1 MDIPRE
7 PDLSLRH
14 LEAEVARIDVLIRRE
29 VRRWQLAG
37 QDPGDAFRGL
47 YVSDAEADML
57 LGRPFG
63 ASWGQ
68 MAALEPEEAQ
78 AYADA
83 HLRAARQVSLVAEAA
98 RSQGQI
104 LRLEHLCSAFGLD
117 RFDRDALLIGLA
129 VNLDLRYER
138 LYG

>member
-1 MDIPRE
+1 MCALNK

-14 LEAEVARIDVLIRRE
+14 LEAELARIDVLIRRE

-57 LGRPFG
+57 VVRPFG
-63 ASWGQ
+63 SSWGQ
-68 MAALEPEEAQ
+68 TVTLQPDEAQ

-83 HLRAARQVSLVAEAA
+83 QRRA
-98 RSQGQI
+98 
-104 LRLEHLCSAFGLD
+104 
-117 RFDRDALLIGLA
+117 
-129 VNLDLRYER
+129 
-138 LYG
+138 